1 MIQETHSETHLSQ
14 APFTP
19 DMGGY
24 IYVYIYI
31 YITFCRLPLSVVEL
45 IQVGWILNDFLK
57 KKSEILN
64 KTS

>member
-19 DMGGY
+19 DIGG
-24 IYVYIYI
+24 YIYI
-31 YITFCRLPLSVVEL
+31 YITFSRLPLSVVEL
-45 IQVGWILNDFLK
+45 IKVGWILNDILK